1 MSQATVKFEVGWLP
15 VSREIARRQV
25 WQLLVRRANVECE
38 VCWGGRLILSRTTT
52 GSEVEWVFATLS
64 IGCLTCDYMLVGNLT
79 SVWSQAITC
88 ELSDWYLNDQTTTCE
103 LGDWRVWGRATNY
116 LNGQAPDD
124 RGHQLLFAFC
134 FLLFALSSLKIP
146 PPPHMLF
153 LLLFQHFLD
162 THKEPL
168 HAFNSQSSIP
178 ISLVK

>member
-134 FLLFALSSLKIP
+134 FLLFAGIALC
-146 PPPHMLF
+146 F
-153 LLLFQHFLD
+153 G
-162 THKEPL
+162 
-168 HAFNSQSSIP
+168 
-178 ISLVK
+178 